1 MRRTKASL
9 TVCVTLFLAVR
20 ESVGKQRR
28 FALKLLGRGVPV
40 RPLVQR
46 QCTRSSSNGC
56 TECTQHKARRTGE
69 HILTSATNGG
79 GKGHLPLA
87 DGKPKS
93 VGVRDS
99 NIGVA
104 LLLAFYASEVRSIFT
119 SRSFSLLCFT
129 FLVAWREN
137 NLLMLQ
143 NSDKFL
149 GVFEPLG

>member
-9 TVCVTLFLAVR
+9 TVCVTLFLAER

-119 SRSFSLLCFT
+119 SRSFSLLLC
-129 FLVAWREN
+129 FLVEYMAGK
-137 NLLMLQ
+137 Q
-143 NSDKFL
+143 SFDATK
-149 GVFEPLG
+149 

>member
-9 TVCVTLFLAVR
+9 TVCVTLFLAER

-56 TECTQHKARRTGE
+56 TECTQHKAVASSTGE
-69 HILTSATNGG
+69 HILTSAINGG
-79 GKGHLPLA
+79 GKGHLTEGLGW

-93 VGVRDS
+93 VGVLAY

-119 SRSFSLLCFT
+119 SRSFSLLLC
-129 FLVAWREN
+129 FLVEYMAGK
-137 NLLMLQ
+137 Q
-143 NSDKFL
+143 SFDATK
-149 GVFEPLG
+149 

>member
-9 TVCVTLFLAVR
+9 TVCVTLFLAER

-129 FLVAWREN
+129 FMVAWREN
-137 NLLMLQ
+137 NLMMLQ

-149 GVFEPLG
+149 GVFEP

>member
-9 TVCVTLFLAVR
+9 TVCVTLFLAER

-119 SRSFSLLCFT
+119 SRSFSLFCFT

-137 NLLMLQ
+137 NLLMSLKM
-143 NSDKFL
+143 DF
-149 GVFEPLG
+149 